1 MPWLLEMTVLV
12 SSIMAPAVLY
22 LSFRFYNISI
32 HYFADYRWLKIL
44 LPVLLASFYLFSVSG
59 VLDFYITGQ
68 IDVLTYPKPFT
79 YWFWFG
85 LLFVFQLVTLVII
98 ADVIKLSSRFWSG
111 DKDWIAHWHA
121 RILLGLFVVVF
132 VFVGW
137 KTYRD
142 TTRIVS
148 DQITLP
154 VENLPES
161 LEQFKLVHIS
171 DIQGDEYTG
180 REEIV
185 RYVDEINKQQADL
198 IIFTGDL
205 ISYGTDFIKM
215 SAEELGKAKAK
226 YGTIAVVG
234 DHDYWAGTQNVEQA
248 LAEQGILLLKD
259 ENHTIKIDSMHSTLI
274 TGVTE
279 VYSKA
284 SNPEI
289 VDSLT
294 ADANSSALKIFASHQ
309 VVDHLIGN
317 AQKHNY
323 DMMLAGHTHGGQI
336 RVPFMGMSFS
346 AAERE
351 TKYVSGLYHED
362 GLPIHINNGLGFTL
376 GPIRYGAPPTV
387 TVITL
392 ESK

>member
-1 MPWLLEMTVLV
+1 MM
-12 SSIMAPAVLY
+12 PAVLY
-22 LSFRFYNISI
+22 LSFRFYNIST

-44 LPVLLASFYLFSVSG
+44 LPVLLSSFYLFPVSG
-59 VLDFYITGQ
+59 VLDFYLSGQ

-85 LLFVFQLVTLVII
+85 LLFTFHLATWVII
-98 ADVIKLSSRFWSG
+98 VDVIKLSSHFWSG
-111 DKDWIAHWHA
+111 NKDWIAHWHA
-121 RILLGLFVVVF
+121 RIVLGLFVVVF

-137 KTYRD
+137 KTYHD
-142 TTRIVS
+142 TTQIVT
-148 DQITLP
+148 DNITLA
-154 VENLPES
+154 VKNLPES
-161 LEQFKLVHIS
+161 LEQFKIVHIS

-180 REEIV
+180 REEIA

-205 ISYGTDFIKM
+205 ISYGTDFIEM
-215 SAEELGKAKAK
+215 SAQELGKAKAK

-234 DHDYWAGTQNVEQA
+234 DHDYWAGTENVEQA
-248 LAEQGILLLKD
+248 LADQGIPLLKD
-259 ENHTIKIDSMHSTLI
+259 ENHTMPIDSTTNALI

-279 VYSKA
+279 VYSKP

-289 VDSLT
+289 IDSLT
-294 ADANSSALKIFASHQ
+294 TSAKNSALKIFSSHQ
-309 VVDHLIGN
+309 VVDHLIEN
-317 AQKHNY
+317 AQQENY

-351 TKYVSGLYHED
+351 TEYVSGLYYENA
-362 GLPIHINNGLGFTL
+362 LPIYVNNGLGFTL
-376 GPIRYGAPPTV
+376 GPIRYNAPPTV